1 MFDWVLNM
9 ALKSVYEIWTLW
21 LESNRNIEFNGVQ
34 EFLLEFICLDLTFSR
49 VGVKKNLENALVWL
63 EKAAENGHRES
74 DSRIVAVRKELIK
87 QKESLKIHYVNAEP
101 FGNIFNPLNNMLSL
115 NKSSSLP
122 NSQYKDSRFH
132 SRRNETLL
140 EESKSVRQQDDFIVF
155 ME

>member
-1 MFDWVLNM
+1 M
-9 ALKSVYEIWTLW
+9 
-21 LESNRNIEFNGVQ
+21 
-34 EFLLEFICLDLTFSR
+34 
-49 VGVKKNLENALVWL
+49 VWL

-74 DSRIVAVRKELIK
+74 DSRIVAVRKELMK

-140 EESKSVRQQDDFIVF
+140 EELKSVRQQDDFIVF
-155 ME
+155 MKWKCKAVNDIFQGSDLETCGETTKNGKVPPTFA

>member
-1 MFDWVLNM
+1 M
-9 ALKSVYEIWTLW
+9 
-21 LESNRNIEFNGVQ
+21 
-34 EFLLEFICLDLTFSR
+34 LDLTFSR

-122 NSQYKDSRFH
+122 NSQYKDRRFKD
-132 SRRNETLL
+132 SINKDSL
-140 EESKSVRQQDDFIVF
+140 SIKIGGFILDGTKLY
-155 ME
+155 